1 MEELYGLGIDDDS
14 IKNMFEICPNI
25 TDLSR
30 EEVKE
35 KIDILAYFECNER
48 QQRNII
54 ESNPNYLD
62 RMTSDILGLIKKLQ
76 EVGFDCLN
84 ILFDSNPYIL
94 NLDAFEIENY
104 INDKINEGY
113 SLEDIVDELDS
124 NPSLFNEI

>member
-1 MEELYGLGIDDDS
+1 MEELYDLGIEDDD
-14 IKNMFEICPNI
+14 IKNMIEICPSI
-25 TDLSR
+25 IELSR

-35 KIDILAYFECNER
+35 KIDVLAYFGCNQR
-48 QQRNII
+48 QQKNII

-62 RMTSDILGLIKKLQ
+62 RMTGDIVGLVKKLQ
-76 EVGFDCLN
+76 EVGFDCLH

-124 NPSLFNEI
+124 DPSLFNEI